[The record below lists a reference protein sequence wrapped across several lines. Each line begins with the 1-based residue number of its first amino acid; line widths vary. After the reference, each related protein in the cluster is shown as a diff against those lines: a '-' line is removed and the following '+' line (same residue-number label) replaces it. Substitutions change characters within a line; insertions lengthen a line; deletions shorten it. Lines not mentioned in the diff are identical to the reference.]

1 MKLDNLLFVMAGVLS
16 LAFFLAFVL
25 LSVEYTAD
33 KEPRCL
39 TYPEA
44 LPFARGC

>member
-25 LSVEYTAD
+25 LSFEYTD
-33 KEPRCL
+33 KEPRCR

>member
-25 LSVEYTAD
+25 LSVEYTD
-33 KEPRCL
+33 KEPR
-39 TYPEA
+39 EWQSFGVSA
-44 LPFARGC
+44 GHRRW

>member
-16 LAFFLAFVL
+16 LALFLAFVL
-25 LSVEYTAD
+25 LSVEYTD
-33 KEPRCL
+33 KEPRCR